1 MDGWMREGGREGG
14 RDRHT
19 AMLYDLSFHQDQLKE
34 QELRNER
41 LSVKLQQRCFQLLL
55 IHMHALIIVLPTTTQ
70 SHTHRPEADDLK
82 AMQQELS
89 SLHLLMEQSS
99 GEHERKM
106 QLLSIEKQRIE
117 DDKTR

>member
-1 MDGWMREGGREGG
+1 MRDCQSNCSKGMTSLFPTPAYP
-14 RDRHT
+14 HT
-19 AMLYDLSFHQDQLKE
+19 CSYLS
-34 QELRNER
+34 
-41 LSVKLQQRCFQLLL
+41 
-55 IHMHALIIVLPTTTQ
+55 LPTTTQ
-70 SHTHRPEADDLK
+70 THTHRPEADDLK

-106 QLLSIEKQRIE
+106 QLLSVEKQRIE